1 MLNISKNKD
10 LSTKSL
16 EKYTTV
22 KNLSNRP
29 HYQILNRIIVGI
41 SILGLV
47 ALFLPWTQNISGNG
61 SVTTLMPNQRPQS
74 IQSVISGRIE
84 KWYVQEGDF
93 VKKGDTILFIS
104 EIKEDYMDPNL
115 VQNTKNQVD
124 AKKLSGKSYGSKVE
138 TLSTQIQSIE
148 SEKKLKLEQAQNK
161 IKQATLKIK
170 SDSMDLVAVK
180 TQLKI
185 ANTQY
190 DRSVQLQKEGL
201 KPLTDV
207 EEKRLKL
214 QEVDAK
220 IITQENKFL
229 TSKNEYINAKVETSR
244 ITAEYSE
251 KVSKAQ
257 SDQYTAM
264 SNQYD
269 TEAQVNK
276 LENQYANY
284 SIRNGMYYI
293 KAVQSGYINRALQSG
308 IGETIKEGTP
318 IATIMPSEYDIAVE
332 TFVNPVDLPLIR
344 KGEKVRVWFDGW
356 PTIVFSGWPD
366 MSYGTFGGEVVA
378 IENFISEN
386 GKFRILIAPDKNEQ
400 KWPKQLSIGSGAQTI
415 ALLNTV
421 PIWFEV
427 WRTLNGFPPDYY
439 KSKVKKR
446 KIKKI
451 TRNEFLGFFS
461 GYRSCCTLQSFFS
474 PCQGFEP

>member
-1 MLNISKNKD
+1 MLNISDKNPILNKN
-10 LSTKSL
+10 L
-16 EKYTTV
+16 EKYSTV

-29 HYQILNRIIVGI
+29 HYKILNKIILTVSIIGI
-41 SILGLV
+41 I
-47 ALFLPWTQNISGNG
+47 ALFLPWTQNISGTG
-61 SVTTLMPNQRPQS
+61 AVTTLKPNQRPQS

-84 KWYVQEGDF
+84 KWFVQEGNY

-115 VQNTKNQVD
+115 VQNTKNQVN
-124 AKKLSGKSYGSKVE
+124 AKKQSLESYGSKVNA
-138 TLSTQIQSIE
+138 LSSQILSIE
-148 SEKKLKLEQAQNK
+148 KEKALKLKQAENK
-161 IKQATLKIK
+161 IKQARLKIK

-190 DRSVQLQKEGL
+190 NRSSQLNKEGL
-201 KPLTDV
+201 KALSDV

-214 QEVDAK
+214 QEVEAK
-220 IITQENKFL
+220 IITQENKFY
-229 TSKNEYINAKVETSR
+229 TSKNELINAEVEINR
-244 ITAEYSE
+244 IEAEYSE
-251 KVSKAQ
+251 KKSKAQ
-257 SDQYTAM
+257 SDQYTAL

-293 KAVQSGYINRALQSG
+293 KAPQSGYINRALQSG

-318 IATIMPSEYDIAVE
+318 IATIMPSKYDIAVE
-332 TFVNPVDLPLIR
+332 SFVDPIDLPLIKR
-344 KGEKVRVWFDGW
+344 GEKVRVWFDGW

-378 IENFISEN
+378 IENFISDN
-386 GKFRILIAPDKNEQ
+386 GKFRILIAPDKNDTP
-400 KWPKQLSIGSGAQTI
+400 WPKQLSIGSGAQTI

-421 PIWFEV
+421 PVWFEF
-427 WRTLNGFPPDYY
+427 WRTLNGFPPNYY
-439 KSKVKKR
+439 KGKEKPTKEKK
-446 KIKKI
+446 
-451 TRNEFLGFFS
+451 
-461 GYRSCCTLQSFFS
+461 
-474 PCQGFEP
+474 